1 MTGCDC
7 GGNAHNE
14 EHANDCAGWRLEV
27 ERLREVVRWADR
39 ARQASA
45 RQAAERQRE
54 ACADLM
60 DVRGHY
66 RCEVNA
72 IRATPLVTESEP

>member
-27 ERLREVVRWADR
+27 ERLREAL
-39 ARQASA
+39 
-45 RQAAERQRE
+45 RE
-54 ACADLM
+54 MVDAHGDSE
-60 DVRGHY
+60 G
-66 RCEVNA
+66 
-72 IRATPLVTESEP
+72 ATPNRRRQCSCSACDAARAALAGKEKP